1 MWNQNRV
8 KATYWKTFGLIADP
22 LCFFCHFPFPFDVQS
37 SFVSAV
43 IQFIRGFLEKRSS
56 VVGNQWI
63 YLFEVYAPRMLF
75 SVKSRVFNNLAVK
88 RAMFYCKQMR
98 T

>member
-1 MWNQNRV
+1 M
-8 KATYWKTFGLIADP
+8 ADP
-22 LCFFCHFPFPFDVQS
+22 LVLFLPFFLPFGR
-37 SFVSAV
+37 SFVSTV

-56 VVGNQWI
+56 VVGNQRI

-75 SVKSRVFNNLAVK
+75 SVKSRVLSNLAVK
-88 RAMFYCKQMR
+88 RATFYRKQMR